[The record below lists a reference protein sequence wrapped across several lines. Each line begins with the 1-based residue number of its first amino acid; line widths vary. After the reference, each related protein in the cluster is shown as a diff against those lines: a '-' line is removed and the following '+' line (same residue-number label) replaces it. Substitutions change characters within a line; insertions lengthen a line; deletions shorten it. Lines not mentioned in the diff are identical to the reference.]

1 MTSPKK
7 NADQLVQDLLNGQ
20 FVSLS
25 QGSIDDTMKAVKEK
39 VEAEYDI
46 DDEALQKAFKERSEE
61 LKAVIGMN
69 LTDEQLQSLTGGKS
83 AGQTA
88 AQVGIGAGAGI
99 GGAVGAIAILGLIT
113 VYIK

>member
-1 MTSPKK
+1 MTSSKK
-7 NADQLVQDLLNGQ
+7 NADQLIQDLLNGQ

-39 VEAEYDI
+39 VEAEYEF
-46 DDEALQKAFKERSEE
+46 DDEALQKALKERSNE
-61 LKAVIGMN
+61 LKEVIGMS

>member
-1 MTSPKK
+1 MTSSKK

-39 VEAEYDI
+39 VEAEYEF
-46 DDEALQKAFKERSEE
+46 DDEALQKALKERSNE
-61 LKAVIGMN
+61 LKEVIGMS

>member
-1 MTSPKK
+1 MTSSKK
-7 NADQLVQDLLNGQ
+7 NADQLVQDLLSGQ

-39 VEAEYDI
+39 VEAEYEF
-46 DDEALQKAFKERSEE
+46 DDEALQKALKERSNE
-61 LKAVIGMN
+61 LKEVIGMS